1 MPLAHL
7 HHAVVATIQPAENY
21 LELVPVAGLFFHL
34 FPKKKSELTKEA
46 GLQKTN
52 LYVDISSS
60 CKKLFCSF
68 SIFNNNALV
77 KRCALKPDKSIVA
90 NLDILSADAV

>member
-21 LELVPVAGLFFHL
+21 LELVTVDGLFFHL
-34 FPKKKSELTKEA
+34 FPKKSELNGELE
-46 GLQKTN
+46 LQKTN
-52 LYVDISSS
+52 LYVHISTS

-68 SIFNNNALV
+68 SIFNNHALM

-90 NLDILSADAV
+90 NSDTLSDDAV

>member
-34 FPKKKSELTKEA
+34 FPKKKSELTEEA
-46 GLQKTN
+46 GLQKN

-68 SIFNNNALV
+68 SIFNNHALV
-77 KRCALKPDKSIVA
+77 KRCALKPDKLIVA
-90 NLDILSADAV
+90 NSDILSVDAV